1 MRTSGGGGRWRG
13 RVWVGLIVV
22 VLVGGCGSSG
32 GDADDVRPTD
42 AKDSPSPP
50 PSRAGFV
57 VRYEEPVSADR
68 GDAAFLRA
76 RRPMEAAV
84 EALGAFVDPG
94 REIAVVGRSCG
105 GAGSAYD
112 PETRRIEVC
121 YDDIADERALFER
134 GGHRPADDE
143 VVAVLVETL
152 YHEAGH
158 ALADVLR
165 LPFDERAEED
175 AADRFAALMLLRQ
188 GVGGERQL
196 RAAVEEYRLSAAEA
210 DGADRDTKDEH
221 APDLVR
227 AADHLCRLYGAA
239 PDRNPDL
246 ANTSLLPRERVAGC
260 PAEWKSAR
268 DAWLKDL
275 APILRR

>member
-1 MRTSGGGGRWRG
+1 MRAWGGRG
-13 RVWVGLIVV
+13 CVWVGLFVV
-22 VLVGGCGSSG
+22 VLVGGCGLAG
-32 GDADDVRPTD
+32 GDADEVRPTD
-42 AKDSPSPP
+42 TKGLPAPVPG
-50 PSRAGFV
+50 RGGGFV
-57 VRYEEPVSADR
+57 VRYEEPAFADR
-68 GDAAFLRA
+68 GDAEFLRA

-84 EALGAFVDPG
+84 EVLGAFVDPG
-94 REIAVVGRSCG
+94 REIVVVGRSCG
-105 GAGSAYD
+105 GEGSAYD
-112 PETRRIEVC
+112 PETRQIEVC
-121 YDDIADERALFER
+121 YDDVADERGLFER

-143 VVAVLVETL
+143 VVAVLMETL

-158 ALADVLR
+158 ALVDVLR
-165 LPFDERAEED
+165 LPLDERAEED

-188 GVGGERQL
+188 GVGGEQQL

-210 DGADRDTKDEH
+210 GRAERDAKDEH

-260 PAEWKSAR
+260 AAEWTSAR